1 MTSLDKEWMHPDLKC
16 IYVQMTKEFFKNRKS
31 EKWRRLH
38 IKFRKGKRAAIRGI
52 NFEVFADQVIKGS
65 RGNFYRQV
73 KKVGGV
79 KQQSYRLNIESLEG
93 KSDYDCAQAIGES
106 YSAISQA
113 YSPVDLVALPAY
125 LPAQLPPQVEQLQVW
140 ERLGKLKK
148 TKSTFPNDLPEKLR
162 KEFAVELS
170 APLTNILN
178 CCLTQG
184 IFPSVWKEELV
195 VPVPKK
201 EILKEI
207 KDTRKIACLSD
218 YCKIYEGFLKT
229 WILEDLATSETFS
242 QFGGKSGVGAEHML
256 VCMVDRILK
265 LLDTPEGRVAVISS
279 QYDWSNAFDRQDPT
293 KTIQKFIKMNIRPSL
308 IPVLIDFLSN
318 RSMKIKF
325 NQEQVGPFKLVGGS
339 PQGSLIGQLCYTTG
353 SSDNTEALN
362 ITEEDKYQYID
373 DLNLLEFIML
383 SDLLIEYDFYSHVA
397 SDISIGQRFL
407 PPSST
412 KTQTF
417 NKGISVWTQQNL
429 AKLNSEKSSYVIH
442 TRMKED
448 FATRFNLDNSYIDRK
463 TCIKVLGVWIDVDP
477 SSWDKNTKELIK
489 RTYASMTML
498 TKLKFAGLSR
508 RKQVTVKTVIR
519 PSH

>member
-1 MTSLDKEWMHPDLKC
+1 M
-16 IYVQMTKEFFKNRKS
+16 
-31 EKWRRLH
+31 
-38 IKFRKGKRAAIRGI
+38 
-52 NFEVFADQVIKGS
+52 
-65 RGNFYRQV
+65 
-73 KKVGGV
+73 
-79 KQQSYRLNIESLEG
+79 
-93 KSDYDCAQAIGES
+93 
-106 YSAISQA
+106 
-113 YSPVDLVALPAY
+113 
-125 LPAQLPPQVEQLQVW
+125 
-140 ERLGKLKK
+140 
-148 TKSTFPNDLPEKLR
+148 
-162 KEFAVELS
+162 
-170 APLTNILN
+170 
-178 CCLTQG
+178 
-184 IFPSVWKEELV
+184 V

-229 WILEDLATSETFS
+229 WILEDLAKSESFS

-279 QYDWSNAFDRQDPT
+279 QYDWCNAYDRQDPT

-397 SDISIGQRFL
+397 SDISLGQRFL
-407 PPSST
+407 PPST
-412 KTQTF
+412 TQTQTF

-463 TCIKVLGVWIDVDP
+463 TCIKVLGVWIGVDP
-477 SSWDKNTKELIK
+477 SNWDKNTTELIK

-508 RKQVTVKTVIR
+508 RKLINIYCLFVRSSAEYCSVVWHSNLTQAQSKAIERLQIVGLKIILGNDCPRKEDGHVDYFAALDLCQLDSLFSRRQNRMLSFGKKCIKHSSLNRIFPINTATYEDPHPVRNRELFHVNHARTSAYLNSAI
-519 PSH
+519 PSIQRQLNQFYRQSLPPT